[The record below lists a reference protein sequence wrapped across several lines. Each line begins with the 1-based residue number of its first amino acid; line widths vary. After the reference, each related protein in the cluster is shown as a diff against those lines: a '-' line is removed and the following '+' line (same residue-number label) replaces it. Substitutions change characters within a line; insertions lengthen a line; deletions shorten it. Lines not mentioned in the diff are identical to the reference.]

1 MARETSPTTPAN
13 GDAAEPA
20 RPGTSGTEMLL
31 VNNRRRASQRYKEA
45 SRKERDYKTKKR
57 SASARANY
65 NEAVCS
71 PSKFHSLSI
80 EHTALSPSPP
90 PFLSEAIFP
99 RRLLP

>member
-1 MARETSPTTPAN
+1 MGFFSQKPDMARETSPTTPAN

-71 PSKFHSLSI
+71 PNFYYQLNLH
-80 EHTALSPSPP
+80 ASPP
-90 PFLSEAIFP
+90 PF
-99 RRLLP
+99 